1 MILRRISEA
10 FRKQDWFTV
19 AIETLIVVLGVFVGL
34 QVNNWNTSRQDRA
47 LELSFIDRI
56 SVDMANSLQDR
67 QEDAKWDRE
76 RLRTQKIV
84 LAALRSGELAPS
96 DRVDFDTGLLLF
108 GYVSEPRVR
117 WATVRELESTGGTS
131 LIRDVALRDA
141 IGRMQS
147 EIIRRGVLSDNLT
160 SAMNALRERIAD
172 RFEVIDFDFE
182 SERAS
187 TLNYDFAV
195 LAADTEFLN
204 LLSQIDYY
212 TRTKVSN
219 SDNLAAAAE
228 TLRIELERQLGE
240 DPEQYD
246 P

>member
-1 MILRRISEA
+1 MILRRLPDA
-10 FRKQDWFTV
+10 FRRQDWFTV
-19 AIETLIVVLGVFVGL
+19 VIETLIVVLGVFLGL
-34 QVNNWNTSRQDRA
+34 QVNNWNTSRQDRL
-47 LELSFIDRI
+47 LELSFIERI

-67 QEDAKWDRE
+67 HEDAQWDRE
-76 RLRTQKIV
+76 RLRTQQIV

-131 LIRDVALRDA
+131 LIRDLARRDA

-147 EIIRRGVLSDNLT
+147 EIIRRTELSDNLT
-160 SAMNALRERIAD
+160 SAINALREKIAD
-172 RFEVIDFDFE
+172 RFEVIDFDFK

-187 TLNYDFAV
+187 TLKYDFSL

-219 SDNLAAAAE
+219 SDNLAASAD
-228 TLRIELERQLGE
+228 TLRTELEKQLGE
-240 DPEQYD
+240 YPEQ
-246 P
+246 